1 MQQKS
6 ERRSNRD
13 RTDATRA
20 DLIAAAR
27 QLFTEKSYAET
38 GTPEIVARAGVTRGA
53 LYHHF
58 KDKQALF
65 WAVAEQEAEAVA
77 AEIERAASPDA
88 QSPRDAL
95 LAGSDAY
102 LDAMR
107 APGRTRLL
115 LLDGPAVL
123 GRAGM
128 DEIDSR
134 HGNRTLREGLV
145 AAMRSGAMRKLPA
158 DALTSLLA
166 AAFDRAALAIDAGE
180 SPQDCRAVL
189 AALIDGLIENNRPS
203 PQQPGIRA

>member
-27 QLFTEKSYAET
+27 QLFTEKSYSET

-77 AEIERAASPDA
+77 AEIERAAPPDA

-145 AAMRSGAMRKLPA
+145 AAMRSGAIRKLPP

-180 SPQDCRAVL
+180 SPRDCRAVL

-203 PQQPGIRA
+203 PQQPGVRA